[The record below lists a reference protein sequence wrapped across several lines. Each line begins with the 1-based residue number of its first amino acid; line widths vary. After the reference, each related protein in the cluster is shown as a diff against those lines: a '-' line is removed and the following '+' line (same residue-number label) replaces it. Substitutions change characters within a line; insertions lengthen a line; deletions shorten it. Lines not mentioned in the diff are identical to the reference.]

1 MTDQQ
6 DAAGSGKSGLRFDTD
21 PGSSRPFWVATLL
34 LVALVA
40 WMGSGYVFPGDEPVQ
55 DDAAPEATPPSVLV
69 RASTAE
75 PVILDFKSEGQAIP
89 DRDSIV
95 VAETSGEIVDV
106 PVRKGQRVSREDVIA
121 RLDDVRAQSAL
132 DRAVEQL
139 ANAQRE
145 FDNATSLLE
154 RGTSTQTRVSEAS
167 AALAAARSDVISA
180 EQTLDDLVIKAPF
193 AGLIETLPVSA
204 GEYISSG
211 DEVARVVDNDP
222 LTVTIQVPQQ
232 SLSRLRVGQTAE
244 VRFITGQVREGTL
257 GFVGSSAQSGTRTFL
272 TEILVDNADGEIPGG
287 VSAAVTIPTGETM
300 AHFVR
305 PSIISLNP
313 DGYIGVKLVED
324 GRVRFQRIKVVK
336 TELDGVWVSGF
347 GEDATI
353 ITVGQGFVRD
363 GEAVQARSED
373 DPETEGTDPG
383 EPDAPEDSL

>member
-6 DAAGSGKSGLRFDTD
+6 DAAGPGTPGLRFETD

-34 LVALVA
+34 LVALIA
-40 WMGSGYVFPGDEPVQ
+40 WMGSGYVFPGDKPDE
-55 DDAAPEATPPSVLV
+55 DAAAVEATPPSVLV

-75 PVILDFKSEGQAIP
+75 SVILDFKSEGQATP
-89 DRDSIV
+89 DRDTIV
-95 VAETSGEIVDV
+95 VAEASGEIVDV
-106 PVRKGQRVSREDVIA
+106 PVRKGQRVSRGDVIA
-121 RLDDVRAQSAL
+121 RLDDVRARSSL

-180 EQTLDDLVIKAPF
+180 EQALDDMVIKAPF
-193 AGLIETLPVSA
+193 AGLIEAMPVSA
-204 GEYISSG
+204 GEYVATG

-222 LTVTIQVPQQ
+222 LTVTIQVPQR
-232 SLSRLRVGQTAE
+232 SLSRLQVGQTAE
-244 VRFITGQVREGTL
+244 IRFITGQVREGTL
-257 GFVGSSAQSGTRTFL
+257 NFVGSSAESGTRTFL

-305 PSIISLNP
+305 PSIISLSP
-313 DGYIGVKLVED
+313 DGYIGVKLVEN
-324 GRVRFQRIKVVK
+324 GKVRFQRIKVVK
-336 TELDGVWVSGF
+336 TEIDGVWVSGL
-347 GEDATI
+347 GDDATI

-373 DPETEGTDPG
+373 DPETRETDPG
-383 EPDAPEDSL
+383 TPEAQETSP